1 MNNNIILKDLQPSQ
15 FYISRKKIEEIE
27 KWFKEDLSN
36 FEAIP
41 YKLLDDKYVMTD
53 GHTRAVVAIMHGIDK
68 APVIEEKDN
77 LSWD

>member
-1 MNNNIILKDLQPSQ
+1 MNNNIKLKDLQPSQ

-41 YKLLDDKYVMTD
+41 YKLLDGKFVMTD
-53 GHTRAVVAIMHGIDK
+53 GHTLVCLH
-68 APVIEEKDN
+68 
-77 LSWD
+77 LHFL